1 MVSVLDFKREVGLW
15 HSILTVRLLSMFVSD
30 KFHVLLH
37 IQLLINC
44 FAQASTPDLLTKNII
59 YLQSVY
65 NGMHVIFVPGCVLK
79 TNPAMWLQVVTKQ
92 RGKRCPG
99 GVVWVW

>member
-59 YLQSVY
+59 YFVECLQRNARDFCSWMCFE
-65 NGMHVIFVPGCVLK
+65 N
-79 TNPAMWLQVVTKQ
+79 
-92 RGKRCPG
+92 
-99 GVVWVW
+99 